1 MNPTIAPYFVLL
13 VITLLFL
20 LIYKDYIRPSVGFLL
35 AVLLFTITG
44 VLGTSEVLSGFSN
57 PSIASIILLIL
68 ITAALR
74 KNFNLELLFDK
85 IFRKAKTYRGF
96 LIRMMSQ
103 VAFLSSFINNTPVV
117 ALMTPYVFNWGKKNK
132 IAPSKLLIPLSYAT
146 MMGGMITLI
155 GTSTT
160 LVLNGFLIDYQLPE
174 LNSYRLLFIG
184 LGVTLTGIFFMAIWG
199 NRLLPNYTDSLEDFK
214 KRRLEYLVE
223 TKLDNSSGLV
233 NKTVREGGLRNLSG
247 VYLVEIIRH
256 NRIISPVEPEE
267 VIEEKDVLIFAGNT
281 SNIVDLVKPGNGLT
295 LPDEANNHN
304 ADRIDVVE
312 AVVSNNSTVIGK
324 TVKEADFR
332 KRYDAAII
340 AVHRDGERLRG
351 KIGDIRLSPGDLL
364 LLYAGGDFM
373 NRADLYRDIYV
384 ISKLR
389 EIVEPKKK
397 KYWALAAIFVSAVAL
412 LIFGKLSLFS
422 SLLIIFAILAGFK
435 MITLQ
440 DIKRELDLD
449 LIAILAF
456 SLAIGQ
462 AIIKTGTGDLV
473 ATWMLDALQPYGI
486 IAVLTGLLLFTT
498 VLTSFITNVG
508 AISIAFPLAYSIST
522 SLQID
527 GSPLYLAIAYAA
539 SAAFLTPIG
548 YQTNLIVYGPGG
560 YNFRDFFKI
569 GLPVTLI
576 YLATVMVLI
585 LILFS
590 DTLM

>member
-146 MMGGMITLI
+146 IMGGMITLI

-199 NRLLPNYTDSLEDFK
+199 NRLLPNYTDSLEDFN

-223 TKLDNSSGLV
+223 TKLDDSSGLV

-373 NRADLYRDIYV
+373 NRVDLYRDIYV

-397 KYWALAAIFVSAVAL
+397 KYWALAAIGVSAVAL

-486 IAVLTGLLLFTT
+486 IAVLAGLLLFTT

-527 GSPLYLAIAYAA
+527 GSPLYLAIGYAA

-585 LILFS
+585 LVLFR